1 MGIFSLLAV
10 VPAAL
15 GIYAVVSFSV
25 ARRAGEL
32 GTRIAL
38 GAERSRVVRMVVRE
52 VVATV
57 VVGLAVGAGVAALV
71 APRARG
77 LLFGVRPLDPTTFV
91 GATAPPVGP
100 RGPIRWKR
108 SARPDTAGRP
118 RSPRPVRPIVPGRSC
133 TLPTTTI

>member
-91 GATAPPVGP
+91 GATAPTGP
-100 RGPIRWKR
+100 AHRTR
-108 SARPDTAGRP
+108 TTLH
-118 RSPRPVRPIVPGRSC
+118 SPHNNYMISSYMSPS
-133 TLPTTTI
+133 